1 MQSVP
6 LTPDDRSRYEWQL
19 GAAGFDEASQARLK
33 GATALISRIG
43 GVGGTLALHLAAAGI
58 GKLILAHAG
67 NLRPSDLNRQLLM
80 SHSALGSSRIDQAVR
95 KLHDLNPRLQID
107 AVADNLSAEN
117 APRLVAQADVVASC
131 APLFE
136 ERLAMNRA
144 AVALGKPLVDCA
156 MYEMEMQLL
165 TVRPGQTACLHCL
178 YSTPPTAWKREFPV
192 FGAVAGTVASLGA
205 LEVIKLLTGVG
216 KPLDQ
221 YMLIGDLASM
231 TFRKIQVNRDPN
243 CPTCR
248 MSAAR

>member
-1 MQSVP
+1 M
-6 LTPDDRSRYEWQL
+6 LTDEERAIYEWQMWTPHFGEAGQQKL
-19 GAAGFDEASQARLK
+19 KAATVLV
-33 GATALISRIG
+33 SRIG
-43 GVGGTLALHLAAAGI
+43 GVGGTLALQLAAAGI

-80 SHSALGSSRIDQAVR
+80 SHDGLGQPRLEQAMR

-107 AVADNLSAEN
+107 AVAENLTTANAGWLAAE
-117 APRLVAQADVVASC
+117 ADVIASC

-136 ERLAMNRA
+136 ERLAMNAA

-165 TVRPGQTACLHCL
+165 TVRPGQTACLQCL
-178 YSTPPTAWKREFPV
+178 YPAPPSAWKREFPV

-216 KPLDQ
+216 KPLDNQ
-221 YMLIGDLASM
+221 MLLGDLASM
-231 TFRKIQVNRDPN
+231 TFRKIQVNRDPK
-243 CPTCR
+243 CATCEA
-248 MSAAR
+248 SF